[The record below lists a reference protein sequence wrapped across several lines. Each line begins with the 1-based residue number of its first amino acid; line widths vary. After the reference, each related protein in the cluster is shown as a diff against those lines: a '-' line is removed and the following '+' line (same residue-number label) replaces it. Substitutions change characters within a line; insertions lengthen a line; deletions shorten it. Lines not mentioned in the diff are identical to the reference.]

1 MLHSIPIQPAHV
13 LLSEAFMTWCNMLSI
28 LKHVSV
34 FVMDNCGE
42 LWVYISVLPNM
53 QIYCLWERQRKRQNL
68 MIVNFGYLCTLKLR
82 ITKYEFYR
90 NILNMVKFATYANEA
105 KCCEQ
110 RGCGLTT
117 IYTAAQQRASS
128 CWGQIHHNLLYSWFT
143 LGGRHGG
150 RRKNGKYFLWSLLV
164 VMKDV

>member
-1 MLHSIPIQPAHV
+1 M
-13 LLSEAFMTWCNMLSI
+13 
-28 LKHVSV
+28 
-34 FVMDNCGE
+34 
-42 LWVYISVLPNM
+42 WVYLWQKIVVNWGSIVV
-53 QIYCLWERQRKRQNL
+53 YCLTCKYIVYEKDKEKRQNL
-68 MIVNFGYLCTLKLR
+68 MIVNFGYLCSLKFR

-90 NILNMVKFATYANEA
+90 NILNTVKFAIYANEA

-150 RRKNGKYFLWSLLV
+150 RWKNGKYFLWSLLV